1 MAFLSEAA
9 VELALLEQLR
19 GLGYSIE
26 REEDIGPDGHRPERE
41 SHDEVVLRDRLT
53 DAVARL
59 NPDLPAEARQDAI
72 RKVMQSEL
80 PSLLEENRRIHK
92 LMTEGVDV
100 EYDAGDG
107 TLTAGKVALI
117 DFERPERNDW
127 LAVSQ
132 FVVINGQ
139 SNRRPDV
146 VAFVNGLPL
155 SVIELK
161 APGSAGAHLL
171 GAFNQLQTYKQ
182 QIPQLFNTNALLVT
196 SDGIAARVGSL
207 SADIERFMPWR
218 LPAPHSSRQAGTTD
232 GKDVAPKGAPE
243 LSTLIEGVFEQ
254 RRLLALLRDFTVFGE
269 TGSGLAKIIAGYHQF
284 HAVRHAVASTIR
296 ASSVVHGMAENPA
309 DYGLPSVKSQHAG
322 DRRAGVIWHT
332 QGSGKSLLMAFYAG
346 LLVKHP
352 AMANPT
358 LVVLTDRNDLDD
370 QLFATFSMCRDLI
383 RQTPVQ
389 AESREDL
396 QKVLSRASGGVIFTT
411 IQKFSDV
418 GAGPRACPDIGQPQR
433 VAPTAL
439 TTRRNVVVIA
449 DEAHRSQYG
458 FKARVDART
467 GDISY
472 GFAKYLRDA
481 LPNAS
486 FIGFTGTPIEADDV
500 NTPAVFGNYI
510 DVYDISRAVE
520 DGATVPIY
528 YESRLARIELDED
541 EKPKIDAEVDELTE
555 EDSEPDQE
563 RFKKKWSTVEALVGS
578 DKRLALVA
586 KDMVAHFEDRVAALD
601 GKAMVVC
608 MSRRICVKLYDEIIK
623 LRPDWHST
631 DDSAGAVKIVMTGAA
646 SDPQEWQQHIG
657 NKARRDLLAKR
668 ARDPKD
674 PLKLV
679 IVRDMWLTG
688 FDAPCM
694 HTMYVDKPMQGHGLM
709 QAIARV
715 NRVFRDKPAGLI
727 VDYIGIAQNL
737 KSALQQYSKNDQENT
752 GVDEAQAIAVMIE
765 KYEVVRDMY
774 HLPAPP
780 PGQFCTYAIE
790 CEDGSIYIGQ
800 TEHLGKRW
808 QEHLAGAASDHTKRH
823 KPLRIAHFEIVA
835 SREAALK
842 QEQEWKTGF
851 GRQRIKRL
859 IQNGGARQAGGFDYA
874 TALNGTPSARLAMM
888 AGAIEW
894 ILDLQLK
901 LAAQEVTKE
910 GKKNAHRRYQDA
922 VLALS
927 KAFALASASD
937 EAREIREEVGFF
949 QAIRAALVKSA
960 SSSGVTQQERELAIQ
975 QIVSRAVVSTE
986 IVDILA
992 ASGLKSPD
1000 ISILSDEFLAE
1011 VQQMEKKN
1019 LALEALRK
1027 LINDGI
1033 RSRAKANVV
1042 QTRAFSERL
1051 EDAVARYHANA
1062 ITTAEVLQEL
1072 IELAKDIR
1080 AARQRGK
1087 EQGLS
1092 DEEVAFYD
1100 ALAEN
1105 DSAVQMMGDD
1115 KLKLIAHEL
1124 LMSLRENVSVD
1135 WAHRDS
1141 ARARMRV
1148 LVKRILRKYGYPPDL
1163 QDTAVQTVL
1172 QQAEALSSGWSVS
1185 RGGTA

>member
-9 VELALLEQLR
+9 VEQALLDQLR
-19 GLGYSIE
+19 ALDYSIE

-41 SHDEVVLRDRLT
+41 SHDEVVLKKRFE

-59 NPDLPAEARQDAI
+59 NPGLPLEARQDAV
-72 RKVMQSEL
+72 RRVMQSEL
-80 PSLLEENRRIHK
+80 PSLLEENRRLHK

-100 EYDAGDG
+100 EYYADDG

-117 DFERPERNDW
+117 DFQHPEQNDW

-139 SNRRPDV
+139 NNRRPDV
-146 VAFVNGLPL
+146 VVFLNGLPL
-155 SVIELK
+155 GVIELK

-171 GAFNQLQTYKQ
+171 GAFNQLQTYKK
-182 QIPQLFNTNALLVT
+182 QIPALFNTNALLVT

-207 SADIERFMPWR
+207 SADLERFMPWR
-218 LPAPHSSRQAGTTD
+218 TTD
-232 GKDVAPKGAPE
+232 GTNIAPKGAPE
-243 LSTLIEGVFEQ
+243 LSTLIDGVFEH
-254 RRLLALLRDFTVFGE
+254 RRLLDLLCHFTVFGE

-284 HAVRHAVASTIR
+284 HAVRHAVNSTVT
-296 ASSVVHGMAENPA
+296 ASSPEGNQRV
-309 DYGLPSVKSQHAG
+309 
-322 DRRAGVIWHT
+322 GVIWHT

-346 LLVKHP
+346 QLVKHP

-370 QLFATFSMCRDLI
+370 QLFSTFSMCRDLI

-411 IQKFSDV
+411 LQKF
-418 GAGPRACPDIGQPQR
+418 GEIAEP
-433 VAPTAL
+433 L

-458 FKARVDART
+458 FKAKVDAKT
-467 GDISY
+467 GEISY
-472 GFAKYLRDA
+472 GFAKYMRDA

-528 YESRLARIELDED
+528 YESRLARIELDEE
-541 EKPKIDAEVDELTE
+541 EKPKIDAEVDDLTE
-555 EDSEPDQE
+555 EDSEADQE

-586 KDMVAHFEDRVAALD
+586 KDMVTHFEDRVAALD

-608 MSRRICVKLYDEIIK
+608 MSRRICVKLYDEIVK
-623 LRPDWHST
+623 LRPDWHSA
-631 DDSAGAVKIVMTGAA
+631 DDNAGAVKIVMTGAA
-646 SDPQEWQQHIG
+646 SDPQEWQRHIG

-727 VDYIGIAQNL
+727 VDYIGIAQSL

-752 GVDEAQAIAVMIE
+752 GVDEEQAIAVMME

-774 HLPAPP
+774 H
-780 PGQFCTYAIE
+780 
-790 CEDGSIYIGQ
+790 
-800 TEHLGKRW
+800 
-808 QEHLAGAASDHTKRH
+808 
-823 KPLRIAHFEIVA
+823 
-835 SREAALK
+835 
-842 QEQEWKTGF
+842 
-851 GRQRIKRL
+851 
-859 IQNGGARQAGGFDYA
+859 GFDYLSA
-874 TALNGTPSARLAMM
+874 MSGTPQERLAMM

-894 ILDLQLK
+894 ILDLQQK
-901 LAAQEVTKE
+901 LAAKEKTKE

-949 QAIRAALVKSA
+949 QAIRAALVKS
-960 SSSGVTQQERELAIQ
+960 STGSGVTQQERELAIQ

-992 ASGLKSPD
+992 AAGIKSPD
-1000 ISILSDEFLAE
+1000 ISILSDEFLSE

-1033 RSRAKANVV
+1033 RSRSKANVV
-1042 QTRAFSERL
+1042 QTKAFSERL

-1072 IELAKDIR
+1072 IQLAKDIR
-1080 AARQRGK
+1080 AARQRG
-1087 EQGLS
+1087 EESGLS
-1092 DEEVAFYD
+1092 DEEIAFYD

-1105 DSAVQMMGDD
+1105 ESAVQMMGDD

-1124 LMSLRENVSVD
+1124 LVSLRENVSVD

-1172 QQAEALSSGWSVS
+1172 QQAEALSSGWAFA
-1185 RGGTA
+1185 RGAAH

>member
-1 MAFLSEAA
+1 MAFLSETA
-9 VELALLEQLR
+9 VEQVLLDQLR
-19 GLGYSIE
+19 TLDYSIE
-26 REEDIGPDGHRPERE
+26 REEDIGPDGHRSERE
-41 SHDEVVLRDRLT
+41 SHDQVLLKKRFE

-59 NPDLPAEARQDAI
+59 NPSLPLEARQDAI

-92 LMTEGVDV
+92 LLTEGVDV
-100 EYDAGDG
+100 EYYADDG

-117 DFERPERNDW
+117 DFERPEQNDW

-132 FVVINGQ
+132 FVVIAGQ
-139 SNRRPDV
+139 YSRRPDV
-146 VAFVNGLPL
+146 VVFVNGLPL
-155 SVIELK
+155 AVIELK
-161 APGSAGAHLL
+161 APGSGSATLV
-171 GAFNQLQTYKQ
+171 GAFNQLQTYKK
-182 QIPQLFNTNALLVT
+182 QIPALFHTNALLVT
-196 SDGIAARVGSL
+196 SDGIVARVGSL
-207 SADIERFMPWR
+207 SAELERFMPWR
-218 LPAPHSSRQAGTTD
+218 TTD
-232 GKDVAPKGAPE
+232 GTDVVPKGAPE
-243 LSTLIEGVFEQ
+243 LSTLIEGVFEH
-254 RRLLALLRDFTVFGE
+254 RRLLDLLCHFTVFGD

-284 HAVRHAVASTIR
+284 HAVRHAVNSTVA
-296 ASSVVHGMAENPA
+296 ASSPEGNHRV
-309 DYGLPSVKSQHAG
+309 
-322 DRRAGVIWHT
+322 GVIWHT

-346 LLVKHP
+346 QLVKHP
-352 AMANPT
+352 AMVNPT
-358 LVVLTDRNDLDD
+358 LVILTDRNDLDD
-370 QLFATFSMCRDLI
+370 QLFSTFSMCRDLV

-396 QKVLSRASGGVIFTT
+396 QNVLSRASGGVVFTT
-411 IQKFSDV
+411 IQKF
-418 GAGPRACPDIGQPQR
+418 
-433 VAPTAL
+433 APETGESEYPKL
-439 TTRRNVVVIA
+439 TDRRNVVVIA

-458 FKARVDART
+458 FRAKVQAKT
-467 GDISY
+467 GEISY

-555 EDSEPDQE
+555 EESEADQE
-563 RFKKKWSTVEALVGS
+563 RFKKKWSTVEAIVGS

-608 MSRRICVKLYDEIIK
+608 MSRRICVKLYDEIVK
-623 LRPDWHST
+623 LRSDWHSA
-631 DDSAGAVKIVMTGAA
+631 DDNAGAVKIVMTGAA
-646 SDPQEWQQHIG
+646 SDPQDWQQHIG

-668 ARDPKD
+668 ARDPED

-737 KSALQQYSKNDQENT
+737 KSALQQYSKSDQENT
-752 GVDEAQAIAVMIE
+752 GVDEGQAIAVMME

-774 HLPAPP
+774 H
-780 PGQFCTYAIE
+780 
-790 CEDGSIYIGQ
+790 
-800 TEHLGKRW
+800 
-808 QEHLAGAASDHTKRH
+808 
-823 KPLRIAHFEIVA
+823 
-835 SREAALK
+835 
-842 QEQEWKTGF
+842 
-851 GRQRIKRL
+851 
-859 IQNGGARQAGGFDYA
+859 GFDYVSA
-874 TALNGTPSARLAMM
+874 MSGTPQERLAMM

-894 ILDLQLK
+894 ILDLQQK
-901 LAAQEVTKE
+901 LAAKEKAKE

-937 EAREIREEVGFF
+937 EARHIREEVGFF

-960 SSSGVTQQERELAIQ
+960 TGSGVTKQKRELAIQ

-992 ASGLKSPD
+992 AAGIKSPD

-1011 VQQMEKKN
+1011 VQQMERKN

-1033 RSRAKANVV
+1033 RSRSKSNVV
-1042 QTRAFSERL
+1042 QTKAFSERL

-1072 IELAKDIR
+1072 IQLAKDIR
-1080 AARQRGK
+1080 AARQRG
-1087 EQGLS
+1087 EEAGLS
-1092 DEEVAFYD
+1092 DEEIAFYD

-1115 KLKLIAHEL
+1115 KLRLIAHEL
-1124 LMSLRENVSVD
+1124 LVNLRENVSVD
-1135 WAHRDS
+1135 WAHRES

-1163 QDTAVQTVL
+1163 QDSAVQTVL
-1172 QQAEALSSGWSVS
+1172 QQAEALSAGWSV
-1185 RGGTA
+1185 

>member
-9 VELALLEQLR
+9 VEQALLDQLR
-19 GLGYSIE
+19 ALDYSIE
-26 REEDIGPDGHRPERE
+26 REEDIGPDGHRPERD
-41 SHDEVVLRDRLT
+41 SHDEVVLKKRFE

-59 NPDLPAEARQDAI
+59 NPGLPLEARQDAI
-72 RKVMQSEL
+72 RKVTQSEL
-80 PSLLEENRRIHK
+80 PSLLEENRRLHK
-92 LMTEGVDV
+92 LITEGVDV
-100 EYDAGDG
+100 EYYANDG

-117 DFERPERNDW
+117 DFEEPEQNDW

-139 SNRRPDV
+139 NNRRPDV
-146 VAFVNGLPL
+146 VVFVNGLPL
-155 SVIELK
+155 GVIELK

-171 GAFNQLQTYKQ
+171 GAFNQLQTYKK
-182 QIPQLFNTNALLVT
+182 QIPALFNTNALLVT

-207 SADIERFMPWR
+207 SADLERFMPWR
-218 LPAPHSSRQAGTTD
+218 TTD
-232 GKDVAPKGAPE
+232 GTDIAPKGAPE

-254 RRLLALLRDFTVFGE
+254 RRLLDLLCYFTVFGE

-284 HAVRHAVASTIR
+284 HAVRHAVNSTVT
-296 ASSVVHGMAENPA
+296 ASSPQGNQRV
-309 DYGLPSVKSQHAG
+309 
-322 DRRAGVIWHT
+322 GVIWHT

-346 LLVKHP
+346 QLVKHP

-370 QLFATFSMCRDLI
+370 QLFSTFSMCRDLI

-389 AESREDL
+389 AESRDDL

-411 IQKFSDV
+411 LQKF
-418 GAGPRACPDIGQPQR
+418 GEIAEP
-433 VAPTAL
+433 L

-458 FKARVDART
+458 FKAKVDAKT
-467 GDISY
+467 GEISY
-472 GFAKYLRDA
+472 GFAKYMRDA

-555 EDSEPDQE
+555 EDSETDQE

-608 MSRRICVKLYDEIIK
+608 MSRRICVKLYDEIVK
-623 LRPDWHST
+623 LRPDWHSA
-631 DDSAGAVKIVMTGAA
+631 DDNAGAVKIVMTGAA
-646 SDPQEWQQHIG
+646 SDPQDWQQHIG

-752 GVDEAQAIAVMIE
+752 GVDEAQAIAVMME

-774 HLPAPP
+774 H
-780 PGQFCTYAIE
+780 GY
-790 CEDGSIYIGQ
+790 
-800 TEHLGKRW
+800 
-808 QEHLAGAASDHTKRH
+808 
-823 KPLRIAHFEIVA
+823 
-835 SREAALK
+835 
-842 QEQEWKTGF
+842 
-851 GRQRIKRL
+851 
-859 IQNGGARQAGGFDYA
+859 DYTSA
-874 TALNGTPSARLAMM
+874 MGGTPQERLAMM

-894 ILDLQLK
+894 ILDLQQK
-901 LAAQEVTKE
+901 LAAKEKTKD

-949 QAIRAALVKSA
+949 QAIRAALVKS
-960 SSSGVTQQERELAIQ
+960 STGSGVTQQERELAIQ

-992 ASGLKSPD
+992 AAGIKSPD

-1033 RSRAKANVV
+1033 RSRSKANVV
-1042 QTRAFSERL
+1042 QTKAFSERL

-1072 IELAKDIR
+1072 IQLAKDIR
-1080 AARQRGK
+1080 AARQRGE

-1092 DEEVAFYD
+1092 DEEIAFYD

-1105 DSAVQMMGDD
+1105 ESAIQMMGDD

-1124 LMSLRENVSVD
+1124 LVSLRENVSVD

-1163 QDTAVQTVL
+1163 QDAAVQTVL

-1185 RGGTA
+1185 RGGAL

>member
-9 VELALLEQLR
+9 VEQALLDQLR
-19 GLGYSIE
+19 ALDYSIE
-26 REEDIGPDGHRPERE
+26 HEEDIGPDGHRPERE
-41 SHDEVVLRDRLT
+41 SHDEVVLKKRFE

-59 NPDLPAEARQDAI
+59 NPGLPLEARLDAV
-72 RKVMQSEL
+72 RRVMQAEL
-80 PSLLEENRRIHK
+80 PSLLEENRRLHR

-100 EYDAGDG
+100 EYYADDG
-107 TLTAGKVALI
+107 TLRAGKVVVI
-117 DFERPERNDW
+117 DFEHPDLNDW

-139 SNRRPDV
+139 NNRRPDV
-146 VAFVNGLPL
+146 VVFLNGLPL
-155 SVIELK
+155 GVIELK

-171 GAFNQLQTYKQ
+171 GAFNQLQTYKK
-182 QIPQLFNTNALLVT
+182 QIPGLFNTNALLVT

-207 SADIERFMPWR
+207 SADLERFMPWR
-218 LPAPHSSRQAGTTD
+218 TTD
-232 GKDVAPKGAPE
+232 GTDVAPKGAPE
-243 LSTLIEGVFEQ
+243 LSTLIEGVFEH
-254 RRLLALLRDFTVFGE
+254 RRLLDLLCHFTVFGE

-284 HAVRHAVASTIR
+284 HAVRHAVNSTVT
-296 ASSVVHGMAENPA
+296 ASSPEGNQRV
-309 DYGLPSVKSQHAG
+309 
-322 DRRAGVIWHT
+322 GVIWHT

-370 QLFATFSMCRDLI
+370 QLFSTFSMCRDLI

-411 IQKFSDV
+411 LQKFGEIV
-418 GAGPRACPDIGQPQR
+418 EP
-433 VAPTAL
+433 L

-458 FKARVDART
+458 FKAKVDAKT
-467 GDISY
+467 GEISY
-472 GFAKYLRDA
+472 GFAKYMRDA

-528 YESRLARIELDED
+528 YESRLARIGLDED
-541 EKPKIDAEVDELTE
+541 EKPKIDAEVDDLTK
-555 EDSEPDQE
+555 EDSEADQE
-563 RFKKKWSTVEALVGS
+563 RFKKKWATVEALVGS

-586 KDMVAHFEDRVAALD
+586 KDMVTHFEDRVAALD

-608 MSRRICVKLYDEIIK
+608 MSRRICVKLYDEITK
-623 LRPDWHST
+623 LRPDWHSA
-631 DDSAGAVKIVMTGAA
+631 DDNAGAVKIVMTGAA

-727 VDYIGIAQNL
+727 VDYIGIAQSL

-752 GVDEAQAIAVMIE
+752 GVDEAQAIAVMME

-774 HLPAPP
+774 H
-780 PGQFCTYAIE
+780 GY
-790 CEDGSIYIGQ
+790 
-800 TEHLGKRW
+800 
-808 QEHLAGAASDHTKRH
+808 
-823 KPLRIAHFEIVA
+823 
-835 SREAALK
+835 
-842 QEQEWKTGF
+842 
-851 GRQRIKRL
+851 
-859 IQNGGARQAGGFDYA
+859 DYA
-874 TALNGTPSARLAMM
+874 SAMGGTPEERLAMM

-894 ILDLQLK
+894 ILDLQQK
-901 LAAQEVTKE
+901 LAAKEKTKE

-949 QAIRAALVKSA
+949 QAIRAALVKS
-960 SSSGVTQQERELAIQ
+960 STGSGVTQQERELAIQ

-992 ASGLKSPD
+992 AAGIKSPD

-1033 RSRAKANVV
+1033 RSRSKANVV
-1042 QTRAFSERL
+1042 QTKAFSERL

-1072 IELAKDIR
+1072 IQLAKDIR
-1080 AARQRGK
+1080 AARQRG
-1087 EQGLS
+1087 EESGLS
-1092 DEEVAFYD
+1092 DEEIAFYD

-1105 DSAVQMMGDD
+1105 ESAVQMMGDD
-1115 KLKLIAHEL
+1115 KLRLIAHEL
-1124 LMSLRENVSVD
+1124 LVSLRENVSVD

-1172 QQAEALSSGWSVS
+1172 QQAEALSSGWAFP
-1185 RGGTA
+1185 RGAAH

>member
-9 VELALLEQLR
+9 VEQALLDQLR
-19 GLGYSIE
+19 TLDYSIE

-41 SHDEVVLRDRLT
+41 SHDEVLLKKRFEE
-53 DAVARL
+53 AVARL
-59 NPDLPAEARQDAI
+59 NPSLPLEARQDAI
-72 RKVMQSEL
+72 RKVMQCEL
-80 PSLLEENRRIHK
+80 PLLLEENRRIHK

-100 EYDAGDG
+100 EYYADDG
-107 TLTAGKVALI
+107 TLTAGKVTLI
-117 DFERPERNDW
+117 DFERPEQNDW

-132 FVVINGQ
+132 FVVIAGHY
-139 SNRRPDV
+139 NRRPDV
-146 VAFVNGLPL
+146 VVFVNGLPL
-155 SVIELK
+155 GVIELK
-161 APGSAGAHLL
+161 APGSGNATLV
-171 GAFNQLQTYKQ
+171 GAFNQLQTYKK
-182 QIPQLFNTNALLVT
+182 QIPALFHTNALLVT
-196 SDGIAARVGSL
+196 SDGIVARVGSL
-207 SADIERFMPWR
+207 SSDLERFMPWR
-218 LPAPHSSRQAGTTD
+218 TTD
-232 GKDVAPKGAPE
+232 GNDVAPKGAPE
-243 LSTLIEGVFEQ
+243 LSTLIEGVFEH
-254 RRLLALLRDFTVFGE
+254 RRLLDLLCHFTVFGE

-284 HAVRHAVASTIR
+284 HAVRHAVNSTVA
-296 ASSVVHGMAENPA
+296 ASSPEGNQRV
-309 DYGLPSVKSQHAG
+309 
-322 DRRAGVIWHT
+322 GVIWHT

-346 LLVKHP
+346 QLVKHP

-370 QLFATFSMCRDLI
+370 QLFSTFSMCRDLI

-396 QKVLSRASGGVIFTT
+396 QKVLSRASGGVVFTT
-411 IQKFSDV
+411 IQKF
-418 GAGPRACPDIGQPQR
+418 
-433 VAPTAL
+433 APETGESEYPEL
-439 TTRRNVVVIA
+439 TDRRNVVVIA

-458 FKARVDART
+458 FRAKVEAKT
-467 GDISY
+467 GEISY

-555 EDSEPDQE
+555 EDSEADQE
-563 RFKKKWSTVEALVGS
+563 RFKQKWSTVESLVGS
-578 DKRLALVA
+578 DKRLALIA
-586 KDMVAHFEDRVAALD
+586 KDLVAHFEDRVAALD

-608 MSRRICVKLYDEIIK
+608 MSRRICVKLYDEIVK
-623 LRPDWHST
+623 LRPEWHSV
-631 DDSAGAVKIVMTGAA
+631 DDNAGAVKIVMTGAA

-715 NRVFRDKPAGLI
+715 NRVFRDKPAGLV
-727 VDYIGIAQNL
+727 VDYIGIAQSL
-737 KSALQQYSKNDQENT
+737 KSALQQYSKSDQENT
-752 GVDEAQAIAVMIE
+752 GVDEAQAIAVMME

-774 HLPAPP
+774 H
-780 PGQFCTYAIE
+780 
-790 CEDGSIYIGQ
+790 
-800 TEHLGKRW
+800 
-808 QEHLAGAASDHTKRH
+808 
-823 KPLRIAHFEIVA
+823 
-835 SREAALK
+835 
-842 QEQEWKTGF
+842 
-851 GRQRIKRL
+851 
-859 IQNGGARQAGGFDYA
+859 GFDYVSA
-874 TALNGTPSARLAMM
+874 MNGTAQERLAMM

-894 ILDLQLK
+894 ILDLQQK
-901 LAAQEVTKE
+901 LAAKETTKD

-937 EAREIREEVGFF
+937 EARQIREEVGFF

-960 SSSGVTQQERELAIQ
+960 TGSGVKEQERELAIQ

-986 IVDILA
+986 IIDILA
-992 ASGLKSPD
+992 AAGIKSPD

-1011 VQQMEKKN
+1011 VRQMEKKN

-1033 RSRAKANVV
+1033 RSRSKANVV
-1042 QTRAFSERL
+1042 QTKAFSERL

-1072 IELAKDIR
+1072 IQLAKDIR
-1080 AARQRGK
+1080 AARQRG
-1087 EQGLS
+1087 EESGLS
-1092 DEEVAFYD
+1092 DEEIAFYD

-1115 KLKLIAHEL
+1115 KLRLIAHEL
-1124 LMSLRENVSVD
+1124 LISLRENVSVD
-1135 WAHRDS
+1135 WAHRES

-1163 QDTAVQTVL
+1163 QDSAVQTVL
-1172 QQAEALSSGWSVS
+1172 QQAEALSSGWSVL
-1185 RGGTA
+1185 RGGTT

>member
-9 VELALLEQLR
+9 VEHALLDQLR
-19 GLGYSIE
+19 ALGYSVE

-41 SHDEVVLRDRLT
+41 SHNEVVLKRRFE

-59 NPDLPAEARQDAI
+59 NPGLPLEAREDAV
-72 RKVMQSEL
+72 RRVMQSEL
-80 PSLLEENRRIHK
+80 PSLIEENRRIHK

-100 EYDAGDG
+100 EYYANDG
-107 TLTAGKVALI
+107 TLASGKVALI
-117 DFERPERNDW
+117 DFEHPEQNDW

-139 SNRRPDV
+139 NNRRPDV
-146 VAFVNGLPL
+146 VVFVNGLPL
-155 SVIELK
+155 GVIELK

-171 GAFNQLQTYKQ
+171 GAFNQLQTYKKR
-182 QIPQLFNTNALLVT
+182 IPALFNTNALLVT

-207 SADIERFMPWR
+207 SADLERFMPWR
-218 LPAPHSSRQAGTTD
+218 TTD
-232 GKDVAPKGAPE
+232 GTTVAQKGAPE
-243 LSTLIEGVFEQ
+243 LSTLIEGVFEH
-254 RRLLALLRDFTVFGE
+254 RRLLDLLCHFTVFGE

-284 HAVRHAVASTIR
+284 HAVRRAVNSTVA
-296 ASSVVHGMAENPA
+296 ASSPEGNQKV
-309 DYGLPSVKSQHAG
+309 
-322 DRRAGVIWHT
+322 GVIWHT

-346 LLVKHP
+346 QLVKHP

-370 QLFATFSMCRDLI
+370 QLFSTFSMCRDLI

-411 IQKFSDV
+411 LQKF
-418 GAGPRACPDIGQPQR
+418 GEIAEP
-433 VAPTAL
+433 L

-458 FKARVDART
+458 FKAKVDVKT
-467 GDISY
+467 GEISY
-472 GFAKYLRDA
+472 GFAKYMREA

-500 NTPAVFGNYI
+500 NTPLVFGGYI

-541 EKPKIDAEVDELTE
+541 EKPKIDAEVDDLTE
-555 EDSEPDQE
+555 EDSEADQE

-608 MSRRICVKLYDEIIK
+608 MSRHICVKLYDEIVK
-623 LRPDWHST
+623 LRPDWHS
-631 DDSAGAVKIVMTGAA
+631 DDDNAGAVKIVMTGAA
-646 SDPQEWQQHIG
+646 SDPQDWQQHIG

-674 PLKLV
+674 ALKLV

-694 HTMYVDKPMQGHGLM
+694 HTMYVDKPMRGHGLM

-737 KSALQQYSKNDQENT
+737 KSALQQYSQNDQENT
-752 GVDEAQAIAVMIE
+752 GVDEAQAIAVMME

-774 HLPAPP
+774 H
-780 PGQFCTYAIE
+780 
-790 CEDGSIYIGQ
+790 
-800 TEHLGKRW
+800 
-808 QEHLAGAASDHTKRH
+808 
-823 KPLRIAHFEIVA
+823 
-835 SREAALK
+835 
-842 QEQEWKTGF
+842 
-851 GRQRIKRL
+851 
-859 IQNGGARQAGGFDYA
+859 GFDYVSA
-874 TALNGTPSARLAMM
+874 MSGTPQERLAMM

-894 ILDLQLK
+894 ILDLQQK
-901 LAAQEVTKE
+901 LAEKEKTEE
-910 GKKNAHRRYQDA
+910 GKKSAHRRYQDA

-937 EAREIREEVGFF
+937 EARDIREEVGFF
-949 QAIRAALVKSA
+949 QAIRAALVKS
-960 SSSGVTQQERELAIQ
+960 STGSGVTQQERELAIQ

-992 ASGLKSPD
+992 AAGIKSPD

-1033 RSRAKANVV
+1033 RSRSKANVV
-1042 QTRAFSERL
+1042 QTKAFSERL

-1072 IELAKDIR
+1072 IQLAKDIR
-1080 AARQRGK
+1080 AARQRG
-1087 EQGLS
+1087 EESGLS
-1092 DEEVAFYD
+1092 DEEIAFYD

-1105 DSAVQMMGDD
+1105 ESAVQMMGDD
-1115 KLKLIAHEL
+1115 KLRLIAHEL
-1124 LMSLRENVSVD
+1124 LVSLRENVSVD

-1148 LVKRILRKYGYPPDL
+1148 LVKRILRKYGFPPDL
-1163 QDTAVQTVL
+1163 QDSAVQTVL
-1172 QQAEALSSGWSVS
+1172 QQAEALSSGWSVLH
-1185 RGGTA
+1185 RGTT